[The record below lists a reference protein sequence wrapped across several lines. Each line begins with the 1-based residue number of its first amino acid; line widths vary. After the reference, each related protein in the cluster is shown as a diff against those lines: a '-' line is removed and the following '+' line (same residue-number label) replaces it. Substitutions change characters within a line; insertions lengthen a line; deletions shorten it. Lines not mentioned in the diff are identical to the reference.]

1 MKKAKEFAQKTAGEV
16 FSLTEE
22 KGAEN
27 QTPENLA
34 MAQQEKI
41 VLNIGRSKK
50 KIGLHKKAG
59 TEKTGNFILDL
70 YKKVNDALINLNK
83 IKLPVKATFFR
94 LLAVMVDA
102 GIPIIR
108 SLHTLADQNRKNPKF
123 QRIISEMAYK
133 IEEGESLSGAMD
145 QYQDVFSEAEI
156 GMIRSGEVSGH
167 LNEILRNLAK
177 DTEKNSKT
185 VSKVKGALT
194 YPVVVLTILFI
205 VLFLMMTMV
214 IPQITK
220 LFTQTGNELPTIT
233 QIVINVSNFLRNNVL
248 FIIGGLIAF
257 GIVFSIWIKT
267 KIGKY
272 YWHAFLLH
280 IPIIGILIK
289 KSTLA
294 QFARTLG
301 NLLGSGVSIIQSM
314 NIISNAMKNEV
325 YKRKIKFA
333 GDDLR
338 GGIPLAETLQNYK
351 YFPIMFVN
359 MIEVG
364 EQTAQLESVCT
375 RLAQFY
381 DEQVDLAVK
390 GLTKVIEPIIMIFV
404 GATVGGLV
412 AAIMLPIMSLAT
424 VAGGI

>member
-1 MKKAKEFAQKTAGEV
+1 MKKASEFAQKTAGEV
-16 FSLTEE
+16 FSL
-22 KGAEN
+22 KNADD
-27 QTPENLA
+27 LA

-41 VLNIGRSKK
+41 ILNIGRSKEK
-50 KIGLHKKAG
+50 VGIHKKEGA
-59 TEKTGNFILDL
+59 EKTGNVFLDT
-70 YKKVNDALINLNK
+70 YKKINDAIINFNK
-83 IKLPVKATFFR
+83 VKLTDKATFFR

-108 SLHTLADQNRKNPKF
+108 SLHTLAEQNKKNPKF
-123 QRIISEMAYK
+123 ERIITEMAFK

-145 QYQDVFSEAEI
+145 QYTDVFSEAEI

-167 LNEILRNLAK
+167 LNEILSNLAH

-185 VSKVKGALT
+185 ISKVKGALT
-194 YPVVVLTILFI
+194 YPAVVLVILFL
-205 VLFLMMTMV
+205 VLFLMMVMV

-220 LFTQTGNELPTIT
+220 LFTQTGNELPLIT
-233 QIVINVSNFLRNNVL
+233 QVVINTSNFLRDNVL
-248 FIIGGLIAF
+248 FIIGGLIGF
-257 GIVFSIWIKT
+257 GILFSLWIKT

-272 YWHAFLLH
+272 YWHVFLLH
-280 IPIIGILIK
+280 IPIIGVLIK

-314 NIISNAMKNEV
+314 NIISNATNNEV

-364 EQTAQLESVCT
+364 EQTAQLESVCK
-375 RLAQFY
+375 RLAGFY

>member
-16 FSLTEE
+16 FSLDKEQE
-22 KGAEN
+22 VKK
-27 QTPENLA
+27 QTSEDLA
-34 MAQQEKI
+34 IGEQEKI

-50 KIGLHKKAG
+50 KIGLHKKEG
-59 TEKTGNFILDL
+59 VEKTGNFLLDT
-70 YKKVNDALINLNK
+70 YKKINDAIINLNK
-83 IKLPVKATFFR
+83 VKLPVKATFFR

-108 SLHTLADQNRKNPKF
+108 SLHTLAEQNKKSPKF
-123 QRIISEMAYK
+123 QRIITEMAYK

-145 QYQDVFSEAEI
+145 QYQDVFTEAEI

-167 LNEILRNLAK
+167 LNEILRNLAR

-194 YPVVVLTILFI
+194 YPAVVLVILFI
-205 VLFLMMTMV
+205 VLFLMMVMV

-220 LFTQTGNELPTIT
+220 LFTQTGNKLPTIT
-233 QIVINVSNFLRNNVL
+233 QVVINISDFLRNNVL
-248 FIIGGLIAF
+248 FIIGGIITFGVAF
-257 GIVFSIWIKT
+257 SVWTKT
-267 KIGKY
+267 KAGKY

-280 IPIIGILIK
+280 MPIIGILVK

-314 NIISNAMKNEV
+314 GIISNAMKNEV

-351 YFPIMFVN
+351 YFPVMFVN

-364 EQTAQLESVCT
+364 EQTAQLESVCM
-375 RLAQFY
+375 RLAEFY

>member
-16 FSLTEE
+16 FSLDT
-22 KGAEN
+22 AED
-27 QTPENLA
+27 LA
-34 MAQQEKI
+34 ISEQEKI

-50 KIGLHKKAG
+50 KIGLRKKEG
-59 TEKTGNFILDL
+59 TEKSGNFLLDT
-70 YKKVNDALINLNK
+70 YKKINDAMINLNK
-83 IKLPVKATFFR
+83 VKLPTKATFFR

-108 SLHTLADQNRKNPKF
+108 SLHTLAEQNKKIPKF
-123 QRIISEMAYK
+123 QRIITEMAYK

-167 LNEILRNLAK
+167 LNDILRNLAH

-194 YPVVVLTILFI
+194 YPVVVLVILFI
-205 VLFLMMTMV
+205 VLFLMMVMV

-220 LFTQTGNELPTIT
+220 LFTQTGNALPLIT
-233 QIVINVSNFLRNNVL
+233 QIVINISDFLRNNVL
-248 FIIGGLIAF
+248 LLIGGVVAF
-257 GIVFSIWIKT
+257 GIAFSFWIRT

-272 YWHAFLLH
+272 YWHVFLLH
-280 IPIIGILIK
+280 MPIIGVLVR

-314 NIISNAMKNEV
+314 SIISNAMNNEV

-338 GGIPLAETLQNYK
+338 GGIPLAETLQNPK

-364 EQTAQLESVCT
+364 EQTAQLENVCK
-375 RLAQFY
+375 RLSDFY

-390 GLTKVIEPIIMIFV
+390 SLTKVIEPIIMIFV